1 VPLSVLLVSHG
12 SNLHGAERSLGE
24 AARSLRAH
32 SVDVHVALPRT
43 GPLEATLASAELPV
57 TVARHPW
64 PWWVGP
70 DRIGGVARARAGIG
84 ALRRSGAP
92 LAELREIVKAVRPDV
107 VVTNTITFPHG
118 AVAARREGVPH
129 VWHVREFGRE
139 DLGLG
144 YLYGEAA
151 SVRLMGALSAR
162 VLTCS
167 QAVAAKLERFVERAK
182 LHVVYN
188 AVVSN
193 EEPVRARRDNPP
205 VRLLTLGR
213 LHPRKGQEDAVRA
226 TALLAE
232 RGVDVELSLVGGGA
246 DDYRAWLDRLAR
258 SSAARGRV
266 TFHEFTEEPERHL
279 SRCDVFLM
287 TSRSEAFGRVTV
299 EAMRAGRP
307 VVGAG
312 AAGTLELVRDGW
324 NGLLYRVGD
333 PEDLARQLRRLL
345 EDQALSVRLAAVGQ
359 EWARRTFS
367 LERHGAEL
375 FDVLSYAARGSA
387 PVRPKHAA
395 EIGSHA

>member
-1 VPLSVLLVSHG
+1 M
-12 SNLHGAERSLGE
+12 
-24 AARSLRAH
+24 
-32 SVDVHVALPRT
+32 
-43 GPLEATLASAELPV
+43 
-57 TVARHPW
+57 TVARNAW

-70 DRIGGVARARAGIG
+70 ERLGHIERARSGIG

-92 LAELREIVKAVRPDV
+92 SAELREIVKAVGPDV

-129 VWHVREFGRE
+129 VWHIREFGRE
-139 DLGLG
+139 DLGLR
-144 YLYGEAA
+144 YFWGEAA
-151 SVRLMGALSAR
+151 SIRLVGALSAR

-167 QAVAAKLERFVERAK
+167 QAVAVKLERFVDMAK
-182 LHVVYN
+182 VHVVYN

-193 EEPVRARRDNPP
+193 EEPVRSRRDNRPI
-205 VRLLTLGR
+205 RLLTLGR

-246 DDYRAWLDRLAR
+246 DDYRARLDRLAQN
-258 SSAARGRV
+258 SAARGRV
-266 TFHEFTEEPERHL
+266 MFHEFTEEPERHL

-307 VVGAG
+307 VVAAG
-312 AAGTLELVRDGW
+312 AAGTLELIRDGW

-333 PEDLARQLRRLL
+333 PEDLAQQLRRLL
-345 EDQALSVRLAAVGQ
+345 EDQALSVRLAACGQ
-359 EWARRTFS
+359 DWARRTFS

-375 FDVLSYAARGSA
+375 FDVLLHAARGSA
-387 PVRPKHAA
+387 PLKPKQVA